1 MINLNNI
8 SEVDINTKEGKLFIA
23 AIAVLTTLKE
33 QDLQSKKWGRS
44 VDANQGLKVLCDL
57 ANKMFS
63 EKTYRTEKITKLKKE
78 RSLKGIKNP
87 LG

>member
-1 MINLNNI
+1 MINIGHI

-23 AIAVLTTLKE
+23 AIAVLTSLKE

-44 VDANQGLKVLCDL
+44 IDANQGLMALCDL
-57 ANKMFS
+57 ANKMFP
-63 EKTYRTEKITKLKKE
+63 EKQYRTEKISELKK
-78 RSLKGIKNP
+78 RRNTKDIKNP